1 LRVEKKIGQNAALGM
16 LLGAGVQQCALC
28 GIQGR
33 CPVGL
38 GGTTMPINDLRKIL
52 ITDSDE
58 DVLVALER
66 LLEDGG
72 YATETA
78 ISYEEASRRL
88 AQGTFR

>member
-1 LRVEKKIGQNAALGM
+1 
-16 LLGAGVQQCALC
+16 
-28 GIQGR
+28 
-33 CPVGL
+33 
-38 GGTTMPINDLRKIL
+38 MPINDLRKIL